1 MSDAAQET
9 VVEEALVGEA
19 SEEVSQE
26 DLAGLVPDQ
35 ELPDFS
41 IYSEEAEPEESQ
53 IGTEEVKTE
62 EKSDASWSARVKKD
76 RQLRQKDIAY
86 KRKVQELT
94 AREQRVQHLE
104 NAREHLMQDPNAF
117 LKSQGIEPLDFY
129 ADWTNRIATGKNE
142 ASPRMRLDSTEKEL
156 RELKTELARRDQHNA
171 ESHAAQQQQ
180 QVVSQ
185 YYGEIDSFR
194 ETATDYPLT
203 QEQCSTEDIAEGIGA
218 YYKETGIELGFDEA
232 FTKIEDGLRAKEAEV
247 FNNPAIVAKFKEFH
261 GIDASKRMG
270 RRSRT
275 TLSNNLETQP
285 TKTPA
290 DEMSEEEIY
299 DFWKGKLFT

>member
-232 FTKIEDGLRAKEAEV
+232 FTKVEDGLRAKEAEV

>member
-9 VVEEALVGEA
+9 VVEEAPVGEA

-26 DLAGLVPDQ
+26 DLAGLIPDQ

-41 IYSEEAEPEESQ
+41 IYSEEAESEESQ

-86 KRKVQELT
+86 KRKVQELA

-171 ESHAAQQQQ
+171 ESHALQEQQ
-180 QVVSQ
+180 QVVNQ

-275 TLSNNLETQP
+275 TLSNNLGTQP